1 MWICSGC
8 LLEGSKDTANRCD
21 KESQETEECKFR
33 KITCESC
40 DEQLVYVDNK
50 KHQCTLR
57 KEINEVKSRLDEMS
71 DALKQVVLTQGEIL
85 EKLKAHDK
93 SIKDIQNTP
102 QYVTHLIENC
112 LLFPCNKSF
121 SFLHGKIIMLCGG
134 MDSKRISL
142 LTAYFSAIL
151 GALPLARL
159 RVAAPRNTTF

>member
-1 MWICSGC
+1 
-8 LLEGSKDTANRCD
+8 
-21 KESQETEECKFR
+21 
-33 KITCESC
+33 
-40 DEQLVYVDNK
+40 
-50 KHQCTLR
+50 
-57 KEINEVKSRLDEMS
+57 MS

-112 LLFPCNKSF
+112 LFFPCNKSF

-159 RVAAPRNTTF
+159 RVSAPRNTTF